1 MALLSPSTLESHPA
15 GTLNIG
21 GIINDNWGKI
31 NKLFDPALSSGD
43 PLYGLIAQAIEG
55 QGGGLTTYIQ
65 RVLGMSPVGYWP
77 LNETSGTSFDDAST
91 GTATGTSSGTVT
103 VNSAQSI
110 IGSAD
115 KAPLFVA
122 ASSGYIAA
130 SGAAP
135 LAFTPNTTAWSVSA
149 WVKVSI
155 NADYTIVSKT
165 GSGTNRNFQLSVSA
179 TANQLDVH
187 LGSTV
192 QAAPAPSLNNNL
204 WHHVAVTSS
213 GSVARVYY
221 DGREVH
227 SFTPGSTA
235 ENSVDWLIGARR
247 TGGENVNTGATA
259 YLNGNIAHVALF
271 AAQLTAAQVGRLSNG
286 RETQ

>member
-1 MALLSPSTLESHPA
+1 MALLSPSTLETFPA
-15 GTLNIG
+15 GTLNVS
-21 GIINDNWGKI
+21 GITNDNWAKI
-31 NKLFDPALSSGD
+31 NKLFDPALSSAD

-55 QGGGLTTYIQ
+55 QGGGLTTYTQ
-65 RVLGMSPVGYWP
+65 RLLGMSPVAYWP

-103 VNSAQSI
+103 PNSAQAI
-110 IGSAD
+110 IGRSD
-115 KAPLFVA
+115 KAPLFVS

-130 SGAAP
+130 SGGSP

-149 WVKVSI
+149 WVRVAT

-179 TANQLDVH
+179 TANQLDVY

-192 QAAPAPSLNNNL
+192 QITPTPGLNNNL
-204 WHHVAVTSS
+204 WHHVAVTSN
-213 GSVARVYY
+213 GSTARVYY
-221 DGREVH
+221 DGLEAL

-235 ENSVDWLIGARR
+235 ENAVDWLIGARR
-247 TGGENVNTGATA
+247 NGGENINTGATA

-271 AAQLTAAQVGRLSNG
+271 AAQLTAAQIGRLSNG